1 MEKELENVRLQAD
14 ALMREK
20 RQVML
25 QHNEDLDRR
34 ETEIESMRIATQ
46 QKEAEKMALR
56 TRLDEARHENMQL
69 QRDL

>member
-1 MEKELENVRLQAD
+1 METELENVRLQAD

>member
-1 MEKELENVRLQAD
+1 VETELENVRLQAD